1 MIQIPIIKAV
11 WQVVPDKKI
20 CYVYPILT
28 YGKHVNLERATIG
41 SRTIILTKLV
51 EVY

>member
-11 WQVVPDKKI
+11 CQVVSDKKI
-20 CYVYPILT
+20 CYSYPIYT
-28 YGKHVNLERATIG
+28 YVKHVNLEWATFG
-41 SRTIILTKLV
+41 PSTIILTKLV

>member
-11 WQVVPDKKI
+11 CQVVPDKKI
-20 CYVYPILT
+20 CYVYPIET
-28 YGKHVNLERATIG
+28 YGNYVNLERATI
-41 SRTIILTKLV
+41 SPRTIILTKLV

>member
-11 WQVVPDKKI
+11 CPVVPDKKKLL
-20 CYVYPILT
+20 CVPYLT

-41 SRTIILTKLV
+41 PKTIILTKLV